1 MITLDTPPLLSELA
15 QNHFREKSAD
25 TYENLIHAIEREG
38 YSDPWEKFEML
49 RRIFEPK
56 ARNAENLNA
65 ENLNAEN
72 LNAENLNAENLNT
85 ENLNTEKNDKS

>member
-56 ARNAENLNA
+56 ARNPKFKPENLNT
-65 ENLNAEN
+65 
-72 LNAENLNAENLNT
+72 ENLNT

>member
-49 RRIFEPK
+49 RRIFEPR
-56 ARNAENLNA
+56 AR
-65 ENLNAEN
+65 
-72 LNAENLNAENLNT
+72 NAENLNT

>member
-56 ARNAENLNA
+56 ARNAENLKRR
-65 ENLNAEN
+65 EFKHREFKHR
-72 LNAENLNAENLNT
+72 EER
-85 ENLNTEKNDKS
+85 